1 MEQESGK
8 RHKSRKPHPV
18 KTEHPYGG
26 RIEEQQEL
34 LYIKDIQPLSKGFQ
48 GAPFIQVWGCQAV
61 LRWEVSKIVEI
72 VNLQGSEDMEGKI
85 SCSLKPDFMIRIQ

>member
-8 RHKSRKPHPV
+8 RHKSRKHHPV

-26 RIEEQQEL
+26 RIQEQQEL

-48 GAPFIQVWGCQAV
+48 GAPFIQV
-61 LRWEVSKIVEI
+61 
-72 VNLQGSEDMEGKI
+72 
-85 SCSLKPDFMIRIQ
+85 